1 MGVFVVDADVMARAR
16 FGTSRLVETTAAL
29 SVLHRTDALPWHR
42 AWRDAHLPAWRE
54 RLADDPV
61 AAAVVAHAY
70 GRSWIAD
77 FLTVPPEAP
86 DLSLDQELEH
96 LESLSDEQVRADLAF
111 VREPLPPEASATG
124 LAATVADLLR
134 WVWDT
139 TVLPEWPRRRR
150 VLQADVVARTA
161 RLSTEG
167 WSGVLRGLAP
177 DVRWLGDGQL
187 QVNAG
192 RFPPRD
198 IRGGDLLFFAAHS
211 RGGSVQ
217 WRLPDRYALVY
228 PVSGSSSVTSAAVPG
243 SLARLLGPARARVL
257 VQTQAPVSTT
267 ALTAL
272 TGLPLGSVGGHL
284 RVLLDAGLLERR
296 RAGRE
301 VLYWCSDAG
310 ASLLAAG
317 TAGGPATAST
327 LDPAYASGR
336 SYA

>member
-1 MGVFVVDADVMARAR
+1 MGVFVVDADVLARAR
-16 FGTSRLVETTAAL
+16 FGTSQLVETTAGM
-29 SVLHRTDALPWHR
+29 SVLHRTDVLPWHSV
-42 AWRDAHLPAWRE
+42 WRNAHLRAWRE
-54 RLADDPV
+54 RLAGDPV

-70 GRSWIAD
+70 GPSWTAD
-77 FLTVPPEAP
+77 FLTVPPAGP

-96 LESLSDEQVRADLAF
+96 LESLSDAQIRADLAF
-111 VREPLPPEASATG
+111 VRESLPPEASAAG
-124 LAATVADLLR
+124 LAATVADLIR

-139 TVLPEWPRRRR
+139 TVRPEWPRRRR
-150 VLQADVVARTA
+150 VLQADIVARTA

-167 WSGVLRGLAP
+167 WTGVLRDLAP
-177 DVRWLGDGQL
+177 GVCWLGNGLL

-228 PVSGSSSVTSAAVPG
+228 PVSGSSAADLSTVPDA
-243 SLARLLGPARARVL
+243 LARLLGPTRARVL
-257 VQTQAPVSTT
+257 LSAQAPASTT

-296 RAGRE
+296 RAGRQ
-301 VLYWCSDAG
+301 VLYWSSDTGMALIA
-310 ASLLAAG
+310 ASAA
-317 TAGGPATAST
+317 
-327 LDPAYASGR
+327 DPDNS
-336 SYA
+336 

>member
-1 MGVFVVDADVMARAR
+1 VFVVDADVMARAR
-16 FGTSRLVETTAAL
+16 FGTSRLVETTAGL
-29 SVLHRTDALPWHR
+29 SLLHHADPLPWHR
-42 AWRDAHLPAWRE
+42 EWRDTHLPAFRE
-54 RLADDPV
+54 RLCDDPV

-70 GRSWIAD
+70 GPSWIAD
-77 FLTVPPEAP
+77 FLTVPPAAP
-86 DLSLDQELEH
+86 DLSLDEELGH
-96 LESLSDEQVRADLAF
+96 LEALSDEQVRADLAF
-111 VREPLPPEASATG
+111 VREPLAPQLSAGG

-139 TVLPEWPRRRR
+139 TIRPEWPRRRR

-161 RLSTEG
+161 RLSAEG

-177 DVRWLGDGQL
+177 GVRWLGDGLL

-198 IRGGDLLFFAAHS
+198 VRGSDLLFLAAHS

-228 PVSGSSSVTSAAVPG
+228 PVSGSAAAGPTPVPDA
-243 SLARLLGPARARVL
+243 LARLLGAARARVL
-257 VQTQAPVSTT
+257 VQAHSPVSTT
-267 ALTAL
+267 ALTAV

-310 ASLLAAG
+310 AALLAASAPG
-317 TAGGPATAST
+317 
-327 LDPAYASGR
+327 
-336 SYA
+336 

>member
-1 MGVFVVDADVMARAR
+1 MGVFVVDADVLARAR
-16 FGTSRLVETTAAL
+16 FGTSRLVETTAAMG
-29 SVLHRTDALPWHR
+29 VLCRSDVLPWHR
-42 AWRDAHLPAWRE
+42 DWREAHLAAWRE
-54 RLADDPV
+54 RLAADPV
-61 AAAVVAHAY
+61 AAAVVAHAH

-77 FLTVPPEAP
+77 FLTVPPPAP
-86 DLSLDQELEH
+86 DLSLDEELAH
-96 LESLSDEQVRADLAF
+96 LEQLTDEQVRGDLAF

-134 WVWDT
+134 WVWDS
-139 TVLPEWPRRRR
+139 TVRPEWPRRRR

-167 WSGVLRGLAP
+167 WSGVLRDLAP
-177 DVRWLGDGQL
+177 GVRWLGDGRL
-187 QVNAG
+187 QVNEG

-228 PVSGSSSVTSAAVPG
+228 PVSGSAAAAHAAVPG
-243 SLARLLGPARARVL
+243 SLARLLGPTRARVL
-257 VQTQAPVSTT
+257 VQAHAPVRTS

-272 TGLPLGSVGGHL
+272 TGLRLGSVGGHL

-296 RAGRE
+296 RAGPE
-301 VLYWCSDAG
+301 VLYWCSEAG

-317 TAGGPATAST
+317 RAAAPV
-327 LDPAYASGR
+327 LDPPPP
-336 SYA
+336 

>member
-29 SVLHRTDALPWHR
+29 GILRRADPLPWHR
-42 AWRDAHLPAWRE
+42 TWRQAHLPSWRE
-54 RLADDPV
+54 RLAGDPV
-61 AAAVVAHAY
+61 AAALVAHAY
-70 GRSWIAD
+70 GPSWIAD
-77 FLTVPPEAP
+77 FLTVPPAAP
-86 DLSLDQELEH
+86 ALSLDQELEH
-96 LESLSDEQVRADLAF
+96 LEQLSDEQIRTDLAF
-111 VREPLPPEASATG
+111 VREPLPAEASASG
-124 LAATVADLLR
+124 LAAVVADLLR
-134 WVWDT
+134 WVWQT
-139 TVLPEWPRRRR
+139 TIRPEWPRRQR

-167 WSGVLRGLAP
+167 WSGVLRDLAP
-177 DVRWLGDGQL
+177 GVRWLGDGLL
-187 QVNAG
+187 QVNTG

-228 PVSGSSSVTSAAVPG
+228 PVSGSSAGEPAPVPDA
-243 SLARLLGPARARVL
+243 LARLLGATRARVL
-257 VQTQAPVSTT
+257 MLAHAPVSTT
-267 ALTAL
+267 ALTAV

-310 ASLLAAG
+310 TTLVAASAP
-317 TAGGPATAST
+317 GPV
-327 LDPAYASGR
+327 LDH
-336 SYA
+336 

>member
-16 FGTSRLVETTAAL
+16 FGTSRLVETVAGL
-29 SVLHRTDALPWHR
+29 SVLRSPDVLPWHR
-42 AWRDAHLPAWRE
+42 AWRGEHLPAFRE
-54 RLADDPV
+54 RLAADPV

-77 FLTVPPEAP
+77 FLTVPPAAP
-86 DLSLDQELEH
+86 DLSLDEELVF
-96 LESLSDEQVRADLAF
+96 LEQRTDEQIRADLAV
-111 VREPLPPEASATG
+111 VREPLPREVSASG

-139 TVLPEWPRRRR
+139 TVRPEWPRRRR

-161 RLSTEG
+161 RLSTQG
-167 WSGVLRGLAP
+167 WSGVLRDLAP
-177 DVRWLGDGQL
+177 GVRWLGEGLL

-198 IRGGDLLFFAAHS
+198 IRGCDLLFLAAHS
-211 RGGSVQ
+211 RGSSVQ

-228 PVSGSSSVTSAAVPG
+228 PVSGGSAADPAAVPDA
-243 SLARLLGPARARVL
+243 LARLLGPARARVL
-257 VQTQAPVSTT
+257 VQVQQPVSTT
-267 ALTAL
+267 ALTAV
-272 TGLPLGSVGGHL
+272 TGLPLGTVGGHL

-310 ASLLAAG
+310 TALVAA
-317 TAGGPATAST
+317 AAPA
-327 LDPAYASGR
+327 
-336 SYA
+336 

>member
-1 MGVFVVDADVMARAR
+1 VGVFVVDADVLARAR
-16 FGTSRLVETTAAL
+16 FGTSRLVETVAGL
-29 SVLHRTDALPWHR
+29 SVLHRPDVLPWHR
-42 AWRDAHLPAWRE
+42 AWRDAHLPAFRA
-54 RLADDPV
+54 RLAGDPV
-61 AAAVVAHAY
+61 AAAVVAHAF
-70 GRSWIAD
+70 GPSWTAD
-77 FLTVPPEAP
+77 FLTVPPPGP

-96 LESLSDEQVRADLAF
+96 LETLSDAQIRADLAF
-111 VREPLPPEASATG
+111 VREPLPAAVSAAG

-139 TVLPEWPRRRR
+139 TIRPEWPRRRR

-161 RLSTEG
+161 RLSAEG
-167 WSGVLRGLAP
+167 WSGVLRDLAP
-177 DVRWLGDGQL
+177 GVRWLGAGLL

-228 PVSGSSSVTSAAVPG
+228 PVSGSAATDAAAVPDP
-243 SLARLLGPARARVL
+243 LARLLGPTRARVL
-257 VQTQAPVSTT
+257 THAQTPVSTT

-284 RVLLDAGLLERR
+284 RVLLDAGLLVRR

-301 VLYWCSDAG
+301 VLYWCSDTG

-317 TAGGPATAST
+317 AAES
-327 LDPAYASGR
+327 
-336 SYA
+336 

>member
-16 FGTSRLVETTAAL
+16 FGTSRLTETTAGL
-29 SVLHRTDALPWHR
+29 SVLHHGDPLPWHR
-42 AWRDAHLPAWRE
+42 PWREAHLPAYAQ
-54 RLADDPV
+54 RLAADPV

-77 FLTVPPEAP
+77 FLTVPPPAP
-86 DLSLDQELEH
+86 DLSLDEELAH
-96 LESLSDEQVRADLAF
+96 LESLSDAQIRADLAF
-111 VREPLPPEASATG
+111 VREPLPRELSAGG
-124 LAATVADLLR
+124 LAATVAALLR

-139 TVLPEWPRRRR
+139 TIAPEWPRRRR

-161 RLSTEG
+161 RLSSEG

-177 DVRWLGDGQL
+177 GVRWLGDGLL

-198 IRGGDLLFFAAHS
+198 IRGTDLLFLAAHS

-228 PVSGSSSVTSAAVPG
+228 PVSGSAAADPAPVPDA
-243 SLARLLGPARARVL
+243 LARLLGPARARVL
-257 VQTQAPVSTT
+257 LQAQQPISTT
-267 ALTAL
+267 ALTAV
-272 TGLPLGSVGGHL
+272 TGMPLGSVGGHL

-310 ASLLAAG
+310 TALLAAG
-317 TAGGPATAST
+317 APA
-327 LDPAYASGR
+327 
-336 SYA
+336 